1 MMIVMISAT
10 AKELIHNN
18 IDDITVDLI
27 TIDGY
32 TEPYVSREKPSKLI
46 INDYN
51 MFNVDGTNIYIRK
64 NVSSKEGITITKADD
79 FRITSKLQAEGL
91 ICEQIY

>member
-1 MMIVMISAT
+1 MNIIISET
-10 AKELIHNN
+10 AKELVRNN

-32 TEPYVSREKPSKLI
+32 TEPYVSRDKPSKLI

-51 MFNVDGTNIYIRK
+51 IFNVDNTNIYIHK
-64 NVSSKEGITITKADD
+64 NLVSSKDGITITKAND
-79 FRITSKLQAEGL
+79 FRITSKLQVEGL
-91 ICEQIY
+91 IYEQLF

>member
-1 MMIVMISAT
+1 MNIIISET
-10 AKELIHNN
+10 AKELVRNN

-32 TEPYVSREKPSKLI
+32 TEPYVSRDKPSKLI

-51 MFNVDGTNIYIRK
+51 IFNVDNTNIYIHK
-64 NVSSKEGITITKADD
+64 NLVSSKDGITITKASD
-79 FRITSKLQAEGL
+79 FRITSKLQVEGL
-91 ICEQIY
+91 IYEQLF